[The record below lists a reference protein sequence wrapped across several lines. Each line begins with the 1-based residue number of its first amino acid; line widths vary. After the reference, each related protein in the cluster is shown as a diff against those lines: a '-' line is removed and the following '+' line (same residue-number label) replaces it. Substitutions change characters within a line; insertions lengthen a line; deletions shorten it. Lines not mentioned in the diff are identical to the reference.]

1 MSPNKSLC
9 TSIYS
14 CMRKCS
20 GGHNTIFYQFLTHTF
35 LTFYKVRNLVVSNT
49 QWDLTVAFG
58 QVIAVMQVWPLVVP
72 DVHVV
77 MNPKESCVSLLLN
90 SLVLPNKQNN
100 RRQRNSQISWRRWR
114 YLKAT
119 NSWWDQWLH
128 AFSKTNIK
136 ASSINLSE
144 SIY

>member
-77 MNPKESCVSLLLN
+77 MNPKESCASLLLN